1 MNYDDIRKL
10 NNATEPTNEE
20 LKAIEEH
27 LDDYIEEE
35 E

>member
-1 MNYDDIRKL
+1 MRKL

-35 E
+35 